1 MKLIDERGRLF
12 GKINLID
19 LAVVLVIVLAIA
31 GVALKKTTVDSIR
44 SSGASIEYTM
54 KIKKVRSGTLEGIE
68 SYGKGAVS
76 EAETGKALGT
86 ITKTSNEP
94 AETYVVKD
102 NGEYSKT
109 TIEGKYDVYVTIKVS
124 GNESPDGIYT
134 ASGKQLFVGDTV
146 ALQIGD
152 VQTTG
157 EIQNINIK

>member
-1 MKLIDERGRLF
+1 MKLIDQRGRLF

-19 LAVVLVIVLAIA
+19 LAVVVVILAAIA
-31 GVALKKTTVDSIR
+31 GVAFKKNTVDSIR
-44 SSGASIEYTM
+44 SSSASIEYTM
-54 KIKKVRSGTLEGIE
+54 KIKKVRSGTLGGIKAHGE
-68 SYGKGAVS
+68 GAVS

-86 ITKTSNEP
+86 ITSVSDEP

-109 TIEGKYDVYVTIKVS
+109 TIDGKYDIYVKLKVS
-124 GNESPDGIYT
+124 GNETADGIF
-134 ASGKQLFVGDTV
+134 AESGKQLFVGDAV

-157 EIQNINIK
+157 EILSIDIK